1 MAQIPCGN
9 MVFEM
14 KTQGANKDRKQAEQP
29 TVFADLVMTA
39 VLPDG
44 NGGFTPCPELLTER
58 EAIRFLR
65 LDDISV
71 EDPANTLRYYRKK
84 GLLRATQVGKCIR
97 YRRVEL
103 ERLLNRL
110 TEANPR

>member
-29 TVFADLVMTA
+29 TVFADLVMPA

-44 NGGFTPCPELLTER
+44 DGGFTPCPELLTER

-71 EDPANTLRYYRKK
+71 EDL
-84 GLLRATQVGKCIR
+84 Q
-97 YRRVEL
+97 
-103 ERLLNRL
+103 
-110 TEANPR
+110 

>member
-1 MAQIPCGN
+1 MAQIPCKN

-29 TVFADLVMTA
+29 TVFADLVMPA

-44 NGGFTPCPELLTER
+44 DGGFTPCPELLTER

-71 EDPANTLRYYRKK
+71 EDL
-84 GLLRATQVGKCIR
+84 Q
-97 YRRVEL
+97 
-103 ERLLNRL
+103 
-110 TEANPR
+110 